1 MNIIFAILKRIKSII
16 DKLISFK
23 LCYIYLDSS
32 LGAERDVE
40 GFTVTPARMDDLK
53 RLASLVDDKKY
64 CIFKKRMEYKNQLYL
79 LEYKGEIVGYRWLSK
94 DLNVYPETKIVK
106 YLPKNTFYAYDAF
119 ISPQFRGKGLFGFFT
134 SKIIDDSIEKGVKLG
149 SYSDFS
155 NKSAQRAKEKQD
167 SRKISL
173 ILLIK
178 FFDRWEFIKHVKS
191 Y

>member
-16 DKLISFK
+16 NKLVSFK
-23 LCYIYLDSS
+23 LCYIYLDSAI
-32 LGAERDVE
+32 GTEKDFE
-40 GFTVTPARMDDLK
+40 GFKVAPGRKDDLK

-64 CIFKKRMEYKNQLYL
+64 CIFEKRMEYKNQLYL

-94 DLNVYPETKIVK
+94 DLIIYPETKIVK
-106 YLPKNTFYAYDAF
+106 YLPRNTVYAYDAF

-134 SKIIDDSIEKGVKLG
+134 SKIMDDCIENGVKLG

-155 NKSAQRAKEKQD
+155 NKSAQRAKEKQG
-167 SRKISL
+167 SRKESL